1 MQTGGILQNR
11 LGRFKHDE
19 MIGQPFGAQ
28 VWSHDRKKQLHL
40 LRPTP
45 ELWTRVLP
53 HRTQIIYM
61 PDIAFI
67 LNMLEVKGGS
77 IVIESGTTELPL

>member
-1 MQTGGILQNR
+1 M
-11 LGRFKHDE
+11 GRFAHDE
-19 MIGQPFGAQ
+19 MIGIPFGSQ
-28 VWSHDRKKQLHL
+28 IWSLDRKKQIHL

-67 LNMLEVKGGS
+67 LEMLDIRPGS
-77 IVIESGTTELPL
+77 IIIESGTCY